1 MTIRTRSI
9 ANALALLALSCATPA
24 LADFT
29 LNMPRGVTATSR
41 EVYDLHMI
49 GLWVCVVIGVLVYG
63 AMVAAIVKFRKSVNP
78 TPAKFSHNT
87 TAEVIWTV
95 IPCVILVA
103 LAVPAAETL
112 IKMKDDR
119 DSQLTVKIT
128 GYQWRWQYDY
138 IDEGV
143 QYVSAL
149 ARKSNEARRL
159 GSGID
164 PYTVENY
171 LLDVDRP
178 LVVPVN
184 TKVRLLITSA
194 DVVHAWW
201 VPDLAVKQDA
211 VPGFVR
217 GAWFQADTEG
227 TYRGQCAELCGQDH
241 GFMPIVVEV
250 VSKQKYDAWLD
261 EQKQP
266 SR

>member
-1 MTIRTRSI
+1 MTIRTRFI
-9 ANALALLALSCATPA
+9 AIALAWLALGCATPA

-41 EVYDLHMI
+41 EVYDLHML
-49 GLWVCVVIGVLVYG
+49 GLWVCVVIGVVVYG
-63 AMVAAIVKFRKSVNP
+63 AMVVAIVRFRKSVHP
-78 TPAKFSHNT
+78 KPATFSHNT
-87 TAEVIWTV
+87 TAEVLWTV
-95 IPCVILVA
+95 IPAVILVA
-103 LAVPAAETL
+103 MAVPAAETL

-143 QYVSAL
+143 QFVSAL
-149 ARKSNEARRL
+149 ARESNAARRL

-164 PYTVENY
+164 PFTVENY

-184 TKVRLLITSA
+184 TKVRLLITAA
-194 DVVHAWW
+194 DVLHAWW

-250 VSKQKYDAWLD
+250 VSREKYDAWLA

>member
-1 MTIRTRSI
+1 MTIRTRCI
-9 ANALALLALSCATPA
+9 AIALAWLGLSCSPAA

-41 EVYDLHMI
+41 EVYDLHMY

-63 AMVAAIVKFRKSVNP
+63 AMIVAIVRFRRSVHP

-87 TAEVIWTV
+87 TIEVIWTV
-95 IPCVILVA
+95 IPAAILVA
-103 LAVPAAETL
+103 LAVPATETL

-143 QYVSAL
+143 QFVSAL
-149 ARKSNEARRL
+149 ARPSNAARRL
-159 GSGID
+159 DSGID
-164 PYTVENY
+164 PFTVENY

-178 LVVPVN
+178 FVVPVD
-184 TKVRLLITSA
+184 TKVRLLLTSA
-194 DVVHAWW
+194 DVIHAWW

-211 VPGFVR
+211 VPGFIR

-241 GFMPIVVEV
+241 AFMPIVVQV
-250 VSKQKYDAWLD
+250 VSKQQSGEWLD
-261 EQKQP
+261 QQKQP
-266 SR
+266 SQ